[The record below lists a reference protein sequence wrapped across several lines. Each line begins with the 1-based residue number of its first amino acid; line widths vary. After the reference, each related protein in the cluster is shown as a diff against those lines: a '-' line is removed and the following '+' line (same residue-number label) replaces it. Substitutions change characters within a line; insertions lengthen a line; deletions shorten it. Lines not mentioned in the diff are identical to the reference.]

1 MPGTYRK
8 RIYMS
13 LVHTDSFRQTPIC
26 APTALKGLGVQ
37 QIRQMLR
44 CTTAKEVGKRGERNK
59 LATQPNPNLDTYMR
73 PQHSKGQFSVS
84 FLRIVAII
92 IVLV

>member
-26 APTALKGLGVQ
+26 AHSTQKVNSQRLADTES
-37 QIRQMLR
+37 I
-44 CTTAKEVGKRGERNK
+44 AKHYLPRTRVNHPLSLHRGASTR
-59 LATQPNPNLDTYMR
+59 
-73 PQHSKGQFSVS
+73 
-84 FLRIVAII
+84 
-92 IVLV
+92 